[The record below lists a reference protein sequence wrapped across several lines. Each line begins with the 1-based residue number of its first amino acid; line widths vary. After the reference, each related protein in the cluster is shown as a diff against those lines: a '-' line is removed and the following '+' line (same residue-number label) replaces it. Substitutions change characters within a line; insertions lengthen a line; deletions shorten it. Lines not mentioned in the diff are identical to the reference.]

1 MSSLPIFSV
10 RNFKEKE
17 MISFYS
23 ARDLLKKKYAFSH
36 YYTHPQ
42 IQTHIHYIGI
52 CIIYKNTVAE
62 FF

>member
-1 MSSLPIFSV
+1 MSWVPVFSV
-10 RNFKEKE
+10 RNFEEKKI
-17 MISFYS
+17 ISFYS

-42 IQTHIHYIGI
+42 VQTHTHTLYRYIM
-52 CIIYKNTVAE
+52 YKNTVAE